1 VLSVFAFGIL
11 VVLLG
16 KTNPIGNCCLSLF
29 VSEGIPLPICFAQSI
44 HSLIFKSGPRVSAG
58 RKVLIFKDLLL
69 QSIPFMA
76 LISAMEEEDEQVLGV
91 VPLVLFYLG
100 CQGLGV
106 FAAGLREMVVLRTIP
121 TLATIKPSRRW
132 GTRFCGGS

>member
-1 VLSVFAFGIL
+1 
-11 VVLLG
+11 
-16 KTNPIGNCCLSLF
+16 
-29 VSEGIPLPICFAQSI
+29 
-44 HSLIFKSGPRVSAG
+44 VSAG